1 MRCKFNSQY
10 LTKEIRNIKKC
21 VHCNKEFDE
30 ATKKCS
36 ECGKRLKVVLTK
48 EEQEELKK
56 QNDDMVAINT
66 MMPM

>member
-1 MRCKFNSQY
+1 M
-10 LTKEIRNIKKC
+10 KKIC

-36 ECGKRLKVVLTK
+36 ECGKRLKVELTK
-48 EEQEELKK
+48 EEQEEVKK
-56 QNDDMVAINT
+56 QNDDMVAIHT

>member
-1 MRCKFNSQY
+1 M
-10 LTKEIRNIKKC
+10 KKIC

-56 QNDDMVAINT
+56 QNDDMVLEPSGNNQYELN
-66 MMPM
+66 